1 MASPRQHPFRAALQ
15 ACVLALGLA
24 QPAVAAPDPQ
34 IIELRKKIE
43 ELDTALN
50 GGGSLH
56 IPNAELIEQ
65 VGLTHV
71 TRPEDLPALG
81 ADFDWN
87 FSGNA
92 LAEVE
97 RLDLR
102 LALAML
108 AQTYGAKDNFDVIQ
122 AQGGDMDALS
132 IRKGV
137 VTLPDL
143 HKLLEHNKFS
153 SELSPGGMTLK
164 TPVIIWTDATLRLR
178 PREVLQLSRPDGAFI
193 VVFGRIEVNGA
204 TIRSVGPQS
213 VHSKDF
219 VPFVTITGGGS
230 ARVAN
235 ATFEDLGFGG
245 EPKYSGFSV
254 ARNPLLPTTGEVH
267 IENSVFDRVVSL
279 AVNASRGAMILGNKF
294 HDTRGS
300 SLIVSQSSDARILG
314 NIFSGEAPTN
324 GIRLLSGSARG
335 VIAGNLLLNGE
346 RTGIAIRNS
355 SDQVL
360 VENNIVWS
368 RGGGGITLTKTN
380 CGLIQNNLVMDN
392 KQKGIEIRT
401 GLGNVVINNNIYKNR
416 SAALFVSAQ
425 PHGAVTVMRDNRLV
439 GNQSGL
445 ATAEGEF
452 VELKG
457 NDFSRQFPRFLDGE
471 LSSHT
476 RHIAQNM
483 RGEELV
489 VMTSFGPA
497 QAPVTSFT
505 CPAR

>member
-1 MASPRQHPFRAALQ
+1 MRLVLQ
-15 ACVLALGLA
+15 ACVLALGLT
-24 QPAVAAPDPQ
+24 QPAAAAPDPQ
-34 IIELRKKIE
+34 IIDLRKKIE
-43 ELDTALN
+43 ALDTALN
-50 GGGSLH
+50 GGASLQV
-56 IPNAELIEQ
+56 PNVDLVDK

-71 TRPEDLPALG
+71 TKPEMFPALG
-81 ADFDWN
+81 AAYDWTAT
-87 FSGNA
+87 GNV
-92 LAEVE
+92 LPEVE

-143 HKLLEHNKFS
+143 HKLLENNKFS
-153 SELSPGGMTLK
+153 SDLSPGGVTLK

-178 PREVLQLSRPDGAFI
+178 PREILQLSRPDGAFI
-193 VVFGRIEVNGA
+193 VVFGKIEINGA
-204 TIRSVGPQS
+204 TVRSVGPQS
-213 VHSKDF
+213 VNSKDF
-219 VPFVTITGGGS
+219 VPFVTVTGGGS
-230 ARVAN
+230 AHVAN

-245 EPKYSGFSV
+245 EPKYSGFSI
-254 ARNPLLPTTGEVH
+254 ARNPLLPTTGEIH

-279 AVNASRGAMILGNKF
+279 AVNASRGATILGNKF

-324 GIRLLSGSARG
+324 GIRVLSGSARG
-335 VIAGNLLLNGE
+335 VIRGNLLLNGE
-346 RTGIAIRNS
+346 RTGIAIRNA

-401 GLGNVVINNNIYKNR
+401 GLGNVVINNKIYKNR

-425 PHGAVTVMRDNRLV
+425 PHGALTVMRNNRLV

-452 VELKG
+452 VELEG

-483 RGEELV
+483 RGAERV
-489 VMTSFGPA
+489 VMTSFGPSD
-497 QAPVTSFT
+497 APLNPFM
-505 CPAR
+505 CPER